1 MKVKRLSTIS
11 LVCQNKIVDSELP
24 STPDSKFIVD
34 DSHFCPM
41 SEAVKQLSK
50 ITPVTADEVQM
61 YYDFPSG
68 RDNGKQVP
76 FERSASYSDITEL
89 SNSIIEDTKNMA
101 ETMEK
106 ERKKQERSAQL
117 NNILNKSDSSSTP
130 PAKE

>member
-1 MKVKRLSTIS
+1 MKIKRLSTIS
-11 LVCQNKIVDSELP
+11 FVCENKIVDSELP

-50 ITPVTADEVQM
+50 ISPVSADELRM

-68 RDNGKQVP
+68 RDNGKQIP
-76 FERSASYSDITEL
+76 FERSASFSDITEL
-89 SNSIIEDTKNMA
+89 SNSIIEDTKNIA

-106 ERKKQERSAQL
+106 ERKKQVRSEKL
-117 NNILNKSDSSSTP
+117 NSILNKTDSSSTP
-130 PAKE
+130 SVTE